1 MITCVLWVA
10 HVLLM
15 TLFENIK
22 QKLYMNDN
30 DVFEIHKIDC
40 VCRTLALKKLITQ
53 TVNQEVMGFM
63 FVMGSFI

>member
-1 MITCVLWVA
+1 
-10 HVLLM
+10 M